1 MSKLFK
7 ASLLIA
13 AGFLCA
19 LMLQRNG
26 AYAERSDGAATPTG
40 MDLPVQELRL
50 FSEVLGIIRQNY
62 VEPVSDS
69 DLLKNAIRGMLSG
82 LDPHSA
88 YLEKEE
94 FQELKE
100 GTSGEFGGL
109 GIEVGMEDGFVKVV
123 SPIDDTPAQKAGV
136 RSGDLIIRLDDTA
149 VKGLSLNE
157 AVKLMR
163 GAPGTDITLTIVREG
178 EERPLQ
184 FKLTRAVIKVNSVR
198 SRELEPGYE
207 YLRVSQFQTDTGR
220 KLRDAVT
227 DLKDK
232 NGGHLKGLVLDLR
245 NNPGGVLTAAVSVAD
260 AFLSDGLIVYTEGR
274 APESE
279 QRFSATAGDIVD
291 GVPMVVLVNAGSASA
306 SEIVAGALQD
316 NGRAIIMGEKTFGK
330 GSVQTILPISETSAL
345 KLTTARYFTPKGRS
359 IQAEGIEPDVP
370 LERVQLTAVEQPFQ
384 PLGERDLARHLD
396 NPNGKAKPAAP
407 ISPKSADQPVDAGAP
422 NLAKADF
429 GVHEALNLLKALN
442 IVQARPK

>member
-13 AGFLCA
+13 AGFFCA

-26 AYAERSDGAATPTG
+26 AYAERSDAAATQAG
-40 MDLPVQELRL
+40 MNLPVQDLRL

-69 DLLKNAIRGMLSG
+69 DLIKNAIRGMLSG

-88 YLEKEE
+88 YLDKED

-178 EERPLQ
+178 VERPLQ
-184 FKLTRAVIKVNSVR
+184 IKLTRAVIKVNSVR

-207 YLRVSQFQTDTGR
+207 YLRVSQFQTNTGR
-220 KLRDAVT
+220 KLRDAVNE
-227 DLKDK
+227 LKDK

-291 GVPMVVLVNAGSASA
+291 GVPIVVLVNAGSASA

-316 NGRAIIMGEKTFGK
+316 NHRAIIMGEKTFGK

-370 LERVQLTAVEQPFQ
+370 LERVQLTAVEQQFQ
-384 PLGERDLARHLD
+384 PLGERDLARHLN
-396 NPNGKAKPAAP
+396 NPNGKANQAAPKPTDEPAA
-407 ISPKSADQPVDAGAP
+407 AGDA
-422 NLAKADF
+422 NLAKSDF

-442 IVQARPK
+442 IVQARTK